1 MSMDRKLKQRLSM
14 WAISALVGAGGMLA
28 AYHYGP
34 KTAKVDVPV
43 TRARVADFAI
53 GVRAKGEIRS
63 VSSDIIVA
71 PQAPGLRLVQ
81 VAETGKAVK
90 GGDVVVE
97 FDNATEDVAGR
108 GKRSSREFDKT
119 IVRAPHDG
127 IVSILP
133 NFRASGTVDSAPPI
147 FKPGDRVWAGA
158 AIAEI
163 ADSSKIRLEFKLEEV
178 DRGKVQLKQSVKVRV
193 DAIPDREFPARLDWI
208 SPIAS
213 IAFKGMGLTEKTF
226 LAHAT
231 LQKIDGQK
239 IDGQK
244 VDGQKVDGQ
253 KVDGRLKP
261 GMPGSAEIVI
271 ESHPGQLLIPVRASF
286 TQDGKPTVYL
296 QMGDEFIPRP
306 IEVGRRND
314 TDLVVLNGLKEGDK
328 VSLEDPAVTAKRA
341 RKLQ

>member
-1 MSMDRKLKQRLSM
+1 MDRKPKRRLGM
-14 WAISALVGAGGMLA
+14 WAISALAGAGGVLA

-71 PQAPGLRLVQ
+71 PQAPGLRLVK
-81 VAETGKAVK
+81 VAESGRPVK

-97 FDNATEDVAGR
+97 FDNAPEDVGGR

-119 IVRAPHDG
+119 VVRAPHDG

-133 NFRASGTVDSAPPI
+133 NFRGSGTVDSAPPL

-178 DRGKVQLKQSVKVRV
+178 DRGKVQLKQPVKVRV
-193 DAIPDREFPARLDWI
+193 DAIPDREFPAKLDWI

-231 LQKIDGQK
+231 LQRA
-239 IDGQK
+239 
-244 VDGQKVDGQ
+244 
-253 KVDGRLKP
+253 DGRLKP

-296 QMGDEFIPRP
+296 QTGDEFIPRP